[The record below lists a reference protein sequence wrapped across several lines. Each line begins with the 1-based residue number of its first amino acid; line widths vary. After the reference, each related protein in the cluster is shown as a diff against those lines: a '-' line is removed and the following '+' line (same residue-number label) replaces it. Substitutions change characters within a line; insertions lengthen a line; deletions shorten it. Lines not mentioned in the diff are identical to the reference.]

1 MKLRKIVFEFDV
13 GEIMENI
20 WGSCEIFKCICFL
33 FEKCFNVF
41 DLFRK
46 IICK

>member
-20 WGSCEIFKCICFL
+20 WGSCETPQCICSL
-33 FEKCFNVF
+33 LEKCLNAL
-41 DLFRK
+41 DSLRK
-46 IICK
+46 TICK